1 MYIKKN
7 PSKKHLSFQSLI
19 AGFISKWQDFNDKR
33 RANSIDYTIQ
43 DTVLSALACMFYKS
57 ESMLSFQ
64 RRMESRYKQ
73 SNLKTQFGV
82 NKIPKDNQMR
92 AIIGSIN
99 SEHFAPV
106 FEEYLHRMQRGN
118 YLAKYQIDG
127 RYLITIDG
135 TEYFSSKTISC
146 NHCLTQEHRNGS
158 ITYSHKVV
166 QPIISHPDYRQILPL
181 MPEEISNTDGQEKQD
196 SEISAA
202 KRLLPKIRA
211 QHPRMPFIWMG
222 DSLYATSPFIEEIR
236 KKDDKFIFRVKEGNH
251 KALYTEIK
259 DADFCTFKISNKRD
273 GTLLHKWVSNVRLN
287 NSSNI
292 MVNVMRLF
300 VVSENK
306 DGSLK
311 SVLVGTWITDI
322 DLNENNI
329 AELVRAA
336 RARWKI
342 ENECF
347 NILKNHGYDLAHN
360 WGHQNGESFNFYILI
375 MLAFYMHQI
384 LDLTDKLFQR
394 CRQLAR
400 TYKDLWNELSFT
412 FRRRLYSGWEE
423 MLDIYIKEFM
433 EAHSPDP
440 PIKI

>member
-1 MYIKKN
+1 
-7 PSKKHLSFQSLI
+7 
-19 AGFISKWQDFNDKR
+19 
-33 RANSIDYTIQ
+33 
-43 DTVLSALACMFYKS
+43 
-57 ESMLSFQ
+57 
-64 RRMESRYKQ
+64 
-73 SNLKTQFGV
+73 
-82 NKIPKDNQMR
+82 
-92 AIIGSIN
+92 
-99 SEHFAPV
+99 
-106 FEEYLHRMQRGN
+106 
-118 YLAKYQIDG
+118 
-127 RYLITIDG
+127 
-135 TEYFSSKTISC
+135 
-146 NHCLTQEHRNGS
+146 
-158 ITYSHKVV
+158 
-166 QPIISHPDYRQILPL
+166 
-181 MPEEISNTDGQEKQD
+181 
-196 SEISAA
+196 
-202 KRLLPKIRA
+202 
-211 QHPRMPFIWMG
+211 
-222 DSLYATSPFIEEIR
+222 
-236 KKDDKFIFRVKEGNH
+236 
-251 KALYTEIK
+251 
-259 DADFCTFKISNKRD
+259 
-273 GTLLHKWVSNVRLN
+273 
-287 NSSNI
+287 

-300 VVSENK
+300 IVSENK
-306 DGSLK
+306 DESLK

-412 FRRRLYSGWEE
+412 FRRRLYSSWEE